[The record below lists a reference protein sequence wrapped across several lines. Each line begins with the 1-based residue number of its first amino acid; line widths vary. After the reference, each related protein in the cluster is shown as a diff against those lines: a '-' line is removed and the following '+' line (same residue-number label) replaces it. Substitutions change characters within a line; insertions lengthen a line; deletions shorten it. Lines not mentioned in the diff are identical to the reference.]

1 MASVPYIPTS
11 DPTDGERA
19 QLYRYHLANKFLNQQ
34 ELAQWFERSFD
45 RSINQSSVSCILR
58 KFNEDPDLLLAA
70 ETTHKSTKRNF
81 FEKKQGNYILC
92 YIQTIKFLN

>member
-34 ELAQWFERSFD
+34 ELVEASGRG
-45 RSINQSSVSCILR
+45 IMYLVPH
-58 KFNEDPDLLLAA
+58 KPVLLHQKCSDGYYAVREVRL
-70 ETTHKSTKRNF
+70 
-81 FEKKQGNYILC
+81 
-92 YIQTIKFLN
+92 